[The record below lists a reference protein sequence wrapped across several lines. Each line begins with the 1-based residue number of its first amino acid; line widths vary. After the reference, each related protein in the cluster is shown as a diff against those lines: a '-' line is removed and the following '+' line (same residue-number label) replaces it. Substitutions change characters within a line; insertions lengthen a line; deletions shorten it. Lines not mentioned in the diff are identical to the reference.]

1 MQLSTFINFAVPT
14 IRGLDT
20 ASAIRLELNDE
31 QAHRQGRNHIA
42 VAIQQMELLNQA
54 LRQVKYALIA
64 AGNTNPLRG
73 MTVVVIGAPMLV
85 SWLASQEFNDLRL
98 RKVVNFAQ
106 SHLPT
111 LSVAISVIS
120 TLALWI
126 FHQRIQATAFL
137 ILTTIGFLDRHCF
150 LPAQMHSPLNYMMYS
165 ISNIAGM
172 IWGNTL
178 NRLFCVINLV
188 SPIVD
193 YFFKSYR
200 DQLNQE
206 NRQLNQENR
215 QTLSLPASSNPEQS
229 YLNVSLQDLENLT
242 NQSQYAVNPVHL
254 KQTVLPSIQVDAKLD
269 QILDYLAD
277 INWDNHQIALSLKL
291 RDDER
296 WSEIARGTI
305 SEQDYFKQNLKA
317 FIKSIK
323 NRDMVGPPQNYQ
335 MLDFY
340 CKFIAQELRHQDEMS
355 RADIL
360 LKLGIEGGQYCGIGK
375 FRVVEEVFHSLIS
388 QSEALPLQQ
397 RIFATLF
404 LERTRMFQAV
414 YQTVLT
420 SNLFS
425 YLLSKIAKINDVHKY
440 NICMN
445 MAKIGTQFGVAHQAA
460 LNDENAYIAPIFKIF
475 PIFDTTVR
483 KLLWEGGVVN
493 SYSDSQ
499 TNGRWVKSFVYLK
512 PYDQITII
520 NHIQTTIG
528 TPQIP
533 KADIYQWWSEWIDR
547 QEVEVERKQSLKE
560 ELTMEGKLQGENLEM
575 NGKIQNKFL
584 IAMLQEMG
592 ILLDSAVAPI
602 SIF

>member
-31 QAHRQGRNHIA
+31 QAHRQGRNHVA

-73 MTVVVIGAPMLV
+73 MTVVVIGAPMFV
-85 SWLASQEFNDLRL
+85 SWLASQEFNNLRL
-98 RKVVNFAQ
+98 RTIVNFAQ

-111 LSVAISVIS
+111 LSVAISVVS
-120 TLALWI
+120 AVALWI

-137 ILTTIGFLDRHCF
+137 ILTAIGFLDRHCF

-165 ISNIAGM
+165 ISNVAGM

-178 NRLFCVINLV
+178 NRLFCVINLI

-200 DQLNQE
+200 KQLNQE
-206 NRQLNQENR
+206 NRQSP
-215 QTLSLPASSNPEQS
+215 SLHASSNPEQS
-229 YLNVSLQDLENLT
+229 YLKISLQDLENLT
-242 NQSQYAVNPVHL
+242 NQSHYAVNPVHL
-254 KQTVLPSIQVDAKLD
+254 KQTVLPSIQVGAKLD

-277 INWDNHQIALSLKL
+277 INWDNHQIALNLKL

-296 WSEIARGTI
+296 WNEIARGTI

-323 NRDMVGPPQNYQ
+323 DRDMVGPPQNYQ

-397 RIFATLF
+397 RILATLF
-404 LERTRMFQAV
+404 LERTRMFQAI
-414 YQTVLT
+414 YQTILT

-425 YLLSKIAKINDVHKY
+425 YLFSKIAKINDVHNY
-440 NICMN
+440 NICIN
-445 MAKIGTQFGVAHQAA
+445 MSKVGTQFGITHQAA
-460 LNDENAYIAPIFKIF
+460 LNDENAYIPPFLKIF
-475 PIFDTTVR
+475 PLFEKTLR
-483 KLLWEGGVVN
+483 RLLWEGGVVN

-560 ELTMEGKLQGENLEM
+560 ELTMEGKLLGENLEM
-575 NGKIQNKFL
+575 NGRIQNKFL

-592 ILLDSAVAPI
+592 ILLDRAVAPI